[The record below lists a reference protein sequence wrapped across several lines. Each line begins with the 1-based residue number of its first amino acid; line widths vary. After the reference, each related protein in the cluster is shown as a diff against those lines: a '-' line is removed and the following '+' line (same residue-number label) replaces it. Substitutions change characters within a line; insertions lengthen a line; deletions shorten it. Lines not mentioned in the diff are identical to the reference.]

1 MDAGARWGGVLFDLD
16 GTLLDT
22 LDDLAGAMNRALVAG
37 GWAAHPVAAYRR
49 FVGDGAGMLARRAL
63 PPGAPETA
71 AQAVLAAFMADYQG
85 HWHDQTRPYLGVVEM
100 LSALAAQGVPTAV
113 LSNKPDRY
121 VAPIMRHFFPGHAFA
136 VAAGQ
141 RPGVARKPD
150 PAGALAVAQE
160 MGVEPGRILY
170 LGDSDVDVRTATA
183 AGMEP
188 CGALWGFR
196 GREELLA
203 SGARRLAARPGE
215 VLEWARERRH
225 G

>member
-1 MDAGARWGGVLFDLD
+1 MGAGARWGGVLFDLD

-37 GWAAHPVAAYRR
+37 GWATHPVAAYRR
-49 FVGDGAGMLARRAL
+49 FVGDGVEMLARRAL
-63 PPGAPETA
+63 PPGAPEETVKA
-71 AQAVLAAFMADYQG
+71 TLAAFMADYQG
-85 HWHDQTRPYLGVVEM
+85 HWADATAPYPGVPELLVE
-100 LSALAAQGVPTAV
+100 LAARGVPTAV

-121 VAPIMRHFFPGHAFA
+121 MAPIVARFFPGHSFA
-136 VAAGQ
+136 VVSGQ
-141 RPGVARKPD
+141 RPGLPRKPD
-150 PAGALAVAQE
+150 PAGALAVAAE
-160 MGVEPGRILY
+160 MGVAPGRILY
-170 LGDSDVDVRTATA
+170 LGDSDVDMRTAVA

-203 SGARRLAARPGE
+203 AGARRLAARPGE
-215 VLEWARERRH
+215 VLEWARERRP